1 MFKIWSVY
9 PQKKTNVAAILRGKE
24 VQESV
29 QEIMFEGCS
38 YSPGK
43 KWWLTLCCQ
52 RTEDIY
58 EMSFSAADDM
68 TC

>member
-1 MFKIWSVY
+1 
-9 PQKKTNVAAILRGKE
+9 
-24 VQESV
+24 
-29 QEIMFEGCS
+29 MFEGCS

>member
-1 MFKIWSVY
+1 MVCL
-9 PQKKTNVAAILRGKE
+9 PTKKKPNVATILRGKE